1 MSRKISFAS
10 FNLYNFQET
19 GKKVYFHTVTS
30 SEYTA
35 KRDWTRAMLKTID
48 ADVIAFQELWSMSCL
63 EDVFDTPKLA
73 DYALHFIKDSWGGI
87 AVALA
92 IRSPWK
98 IKEDGLDV
106 IKTFPFSQLV
116 KVDEGDDEDDE
127 VDISISRFS
136 RSILKATIVN
146 ADSSTIEDITIFAC
160 HLKAKLPTKVRD
172 ISNRHEDAIGAAVST
187 IRRTAEA
194 AALRMILTE
203 HLNGDNK
210 PTVVIGDL
218 NDDPSSNTLSIITEQ
233 PNMSKN
239 ATGGNTCLY
248 SSLQLQQLQ
257 SYRDIFYTHD
267 YKNHKDTLDHI
278 LVSKAFF
285 ENSSDAKWAHVE
297 TKVWN
302 DFIDDGHKYSS
313 DHGIIRSEFK
323 AP

>member
-10 FNLYNFQET
+10 FNLYNFQEVD
-19 GKKVYFHTVTS
+19 KKVYFRTVTS

-35 KRDWTRAMLKTID
+35 KRDWTLEILKTID
-48 ADVIAFQELWSMSCL
+48 VDVIAFQELWSKSCL
-63 EDVFDTPKLA
+63 EDVFDNPELE
-73 DYALHFIKDSWGGI
+73 DYALHYIKDSWGGI
-87 AVALA
+87 AVAFA
-92 IRSPWK
+92 IRTPWK
-98 IKEDGLDV
+98 VKDDGLEV
-106 IKTFPFSQLV
+106 IKSFPFSQLV
-116 KVDEGDDEDDE
+116 KVDEDDDEDDE

-146 ADSSTIEDITIFAC
+146 SDHPAIEDITVFAC
-160 HLKAKLPTKVRD
+160 HLKAKLPSKVRD
-172 ISNRHEDAIGAAVST
+172 ISNQHEDAIGSAIST

-194 AALRMILTE
+194 AALRMVLTD
-203 HLNGDNK
+203 HLSEGNK

-218 NDDPSSNTLSIITEQ
+218 NDDPNSNTLAIITEQ
-233 PNMSKN
+233 PNMSRN
-239 ATGGNTCLY
+239 ATGGSTCLY

-267 YKNHKDTLDHI
+267 YKNHKDTLDHV

-323 AP
+323 AL